1 MRTLPSA
8 GGGLLFEKNENENR
22 PVPLEKKP
30 QKMRARV
37 ASRLRKELADRGSRV
52 SAAWSNAEMHR
63 ALSAAVAR
71 DERKK
76 RAKARAS
83 DETRDRDAARA
94 ADLAWLASA
103 VR

>member
-1 MRTLPSA
+1 
-8 GGGLLFEKNENENR
+8 
-22 PVPLEKKP
+22 
-30 QKMRARV
+30 MRARV

-83 DETRDRDAARA
+83 DETRDRAAARA
-94 ADLAWLASA
+94 ADLALACFGRSLEG
-103 VR
+103 

>member
-1 MRTLPSA
+1 MVGHLYK
-8 GGGLLFEKNENENR
+8 KNKNMKPAR
-22 PVPLEKKP
+22 RKKNP
-30 QKMRARV
+30 KKMRARV

-76 RAKARAS
+76 RAKARAN
-83 DETRDRDAARA
+83 DETRDRAAARA

-103 VR
+103 GR